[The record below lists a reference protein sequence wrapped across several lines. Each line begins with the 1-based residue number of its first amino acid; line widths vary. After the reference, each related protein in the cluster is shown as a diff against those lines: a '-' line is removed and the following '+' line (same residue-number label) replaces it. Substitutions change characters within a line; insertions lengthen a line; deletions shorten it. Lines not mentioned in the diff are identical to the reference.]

1 MTARLRTIHVSAVVF
16 GFALLAPMAFAQ
28 QAADQTG
35 ATTKAADNT
44 KMNER
49 DRSRDALTPAD
60 QPNNTADIKL
70 AAAVRSAIVGDD
82 SLSIMAHNVKLIA
95 SAGAVTLRGPV
106 KTDAEKTRVEELV
119 RSVPGV
125 HLVTNNL
132 DIKQ

>member
-1 MTARLRTIHVSAVVF
+1 MTAKPRTLKVAAVAF
-16 GFALLAPMAFAQ
+16 GFALLAPIALAQ

-35 ATTKAADNT
+35 ITNKAADNT

-49 DRSRDALTPAD
+49 DRSSESITPTD
-60 QPNNTADIKL
+60 QPNYKADIKL

-82 SLSIMAHNVKLIA
+82 SLSTMAHNIKLIA
-95 SAGAVTLRGPV
+95 ASGTVTLRGPV

-119 RSVPGV
+119 RRVPGV
-125 HLVTNNL
+125 SKVTNNL